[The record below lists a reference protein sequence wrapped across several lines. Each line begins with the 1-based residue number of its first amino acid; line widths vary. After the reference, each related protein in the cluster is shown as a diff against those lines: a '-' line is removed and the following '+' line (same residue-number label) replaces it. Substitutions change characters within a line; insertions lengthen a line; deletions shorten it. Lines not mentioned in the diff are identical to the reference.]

1 MPIARQ
7 SLPIFGAS
15 PLLHPRH
22 TSAKKHRRGVT
33 ALLPS
38 MKGRH
43 MNMPHIF
50 RRIGLLV
57 LSVSIGLVV
66 GCQGRAAIPSD
77 AMLEQSGRGGLS
89 YTASRAG
96 NVFVLDTD
104 TDEKVFEGHVNNGDQ
119 LVVNPGDDRVVLA
132 GNIAPHSIGLKNSH
146 NYEIFFTPE

>member
-1 MPIARQ
+1 MNK
-7 SLPIFGAS
+7 SLIS
-15 PLLHPRH
+15 
-22 TSAKKHRRGVT
+22 
-33 ALLPS
+33 
-38 MKGRH
+38 
-43 MNMPHIF
+43 
-50 RRIGLLV
+50 RRIGSFIV
-57 LSVSIGLVV
+57 ALSAGLIV

-104 TDEKVFEGHVNNGDQ
+104 ADEKVFEGHVNNGDQ